1 MSAIKKIPEWI
12 QKIIKEQYDV
22 TIYLSN
28 GKKFPNGSTHI
39 VVQLKKIKK
48 LNSKYLSG
56 TDINGR
62 SYEFSSVEDFNYEVK
77 KIY

>member
-22 TIYLSN
+22 TIYLSD
-28 GKKFPNGSTHI
+28 GQIFPNGSTHI

>member
-1 MSAIKKIPEWI
+1 
-12 QKIIKEQYDV
+12 
-22 TIYLSN
+22 
-28 GKKFPNGSTHI
+28 

>member
-1 MSAIKKIPEWI
+1 MSMVTSLTQWFK
-12 QKIIKEQYDV
+12 KIIKEQYDV
-22 TIYLSN
+22 QIYFSD
-28 GKKFPNGSTHI
+28 GKKFPSGSSHI
-39 VVQLKKIKK
+39 VVSLKKIKK

>member
-22 TIYLSN
+22 TIYLSD
-28 GKKFPNGSTHI
+28 GKKFPSGSSHI
-39 VVQLKKIKK
+39 VVSLKKIKK

>member
-1 MSAIKKIPEWI
+1 MSAIKNIPEWI

-22 TIYLSN
+22 TIYLSD
-28 GKKFPNGSTHI
+28 GKKFPSGSSHI
-39 VVQLKKIKK
+39 VVSLKKIKK

>member
-1 MSAIKKIPEWI
+1 MSIVSNLTQWFNKIT
-12 QKIIKEQYDV
+12 KEQYDV
-22 TIYLSN
+22 TIYLSD
-28 GKKFPNGSTHI
+28 GQIFPNGSTHI

>member
-1 MSAIKKIPEWI
+1 MSIVSNLTQWFNKIT
-12 QKIIKEQYDV
+12 KEQYDV
-22 TIYLSN
+22 TIYLDDN
-28 GKKFPNGSTHI
+28 KQFPNGKSHI
-39 VVQLKKIKK
+39 MVSLKKIKK
-48 LNSKYLSG
+48 INSKYLSG

>member
-1 MSAIKKIPEWI
+1 MPMPILTQWFNRIT
-12 QKIIKEQYDV
+12 KEQYDV
-22 TIYLSN
+22 TIYLSD
-28 GKKFPNGSTHI
+28 GQIFPNGSTHI

>member
-1 MSAIKKIPEWI
+1 MSAIKNIPEWI

-28 GKKFPNGSTHI
+28 GKKFPNGSRHI

-77 KIY
+77 KI